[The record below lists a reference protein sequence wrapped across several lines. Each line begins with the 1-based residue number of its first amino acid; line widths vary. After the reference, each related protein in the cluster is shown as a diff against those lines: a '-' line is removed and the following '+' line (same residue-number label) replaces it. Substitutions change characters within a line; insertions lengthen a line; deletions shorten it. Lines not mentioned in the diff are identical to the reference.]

1 MPRPKGSKN
10 KTKTTV
16 AGNSVNYAELIEEK
30 IALKNQAENE
40 LAEITKSID
49 ELKNQLKEKKAALKS
64 IEKDIQKLEDKKIAE
79 EAKATEEAKKAELT
93 SVLEGLL
100 NSGLSTDEILEKLK

>member
-10 KTKTTV
+10 KTKTTA

-30 IALKNQAENE
+30 IALKTQTENE

-64 IEKDIQKLEDKKIAE
+64 IEKDIQKLEDKKLL
-79 EAKATEEAKKAELT
+79 KKQ
-93 SVLEGLL
+93 
-100 NSGLSTDEILEKLK
+100 KQLKKQKRQS

>member
-10 KTKTTV
+10 KTKTTA

-30 IALKNQAENE
+30 IALKTQTENE
-40 LAEITKSID
+40 LAEITKSVD

-64 IEKDIQKLEDKKIAE
+64 IEKDIQKLEDKKTAE
-79 EAKATEEAKKAELT
+79 EAKAAEEAKKAELT